1 MKAGY
6 PQKMVKE
13 ITTKVLNSERDIS
26 VKNIKEPESDGKIR
40 VISTFDADKSIMEA
54 VKKSEENLKL
64 TQSFRN
70 QNGPLFK
77 FVKTVG
83 PNIKSQVNSLKK
95 QALCKNQNGA
105 VKCNGK
111 NCKTCKMLL
120 TTKFEEVNGRTVG
133 LASGSCKTCNICYL
147 AKCQICTK
155 CYTGRT
161 IQAMHLRVNGH
172 REIFKEIL
180 DRARKNT
187 LQELDSDNDLYTLGL
202 HLYFE
207 HGITEDN
214 GFDRFV
220 KFGLLEEVNPVDI
233 EVKEY
238 KWMHKL
244 NTFQPVGI
252 NVEYPFGIPFL
263 GQK

>member
-1 MKAGY
+1 
-6 PQKMVKE
+6 
-13 ITTKVLNSERDIS
+13 
-26 VKNIKEPESDGKIR
+26 
-40 VISTFDADKSIMEA
+40 
-54 VKKSEENLKL
+54 
-64 TQSFRN
+64 
-70 QNGPLFK
+70 
-77 FVKTVG
+77 
-83 PNIKSQVNSLKK
+83 
-95 QALCKNQNGA
+95 
-105 VKCNGK
+105 
-111 NCKTCKMLL
+111 MLL
-120 TTKFEEVNGRTVG
+120 TSQFEEVNGRKVG
-133 LASGSCKTCNICYL
+133 LSSGSCKTCNICYL

-161 IQAMHLRVNGH
+161 IQEMHLRVNGH

-180 DRARKNT
+180 DRARNNT
-187 LQELDSDNDLYTLGL
+187 LQELDSNNDLYTLGL

-207 HGITEDN
+207 HGITEEN

-220 KFGLLEEVNPVDI
+220 RFGLLEAVNPVDI